1 MYVCVCML
9 WDVLNVFLQT
19 EMKIKM
25 VLSFLLP
32 AAGG

>member
-1 MYVCVCML
+1 MCVCML
-9 WDVLNVFLQT
+9 WDVLKIFLQT

-25 VLSFLLP
+25 VLPLLIA